1 MERSSEER
9 EEMKASEV
17 IKQLQLQIESFGDIE
32 VIGRNYYGN
41 LAPVE
46 SIVGGEAFNG
56 DGDSMGTKITI
67 EMGDK

>member
-1 MERSSEER
+1 MENNSKESN
-9 EEMKASEV
+9 EMKASEV
-17 IKQLQLQIESFGDIE
+17 IKQLELQIEIFGDIE